1 MQMRV
6 ILISRGGSE
15 MSFANRA
22 TLTAAMAMLAVGAT
36 RAESGDKSHYTL
48 WNPTPDS
55 KLREMSADRPDKT
68 ESPYTVDAGRFQIE
82 TDLLAYTYD
91 RRHGLAARTFDIMP
105 FNLKIGLTSSTD
117 LQLAYDAYSHTRMSG
132 ATRDRTSGFGDL
144 TVRLKHNI
152 WGNDGGS
159 TAFAIMPFVKI
170 PTNNIEGLNN
180 DAEGGLIVPLAIDLG
195 HGMELGLMSE
205 VDILRAEN
213 GSGYKPA
220 FVYSAA
226 LGFDL
231 TDKWGLYV
239 EAFVERSVESGAE
252 TIATLSAG
260 VTYAVDANLQLDAGA
275 NIGVTDAA
283 DDVNLFVGLSRRY

>member
-1 MQMRV
+1 MKDR
-6 ILISRGGSE
+6 SE
-15 MSFANRA
+15 MAFAKRTTLMAA
-22 TLTAAMAMLAVGAT
+22 TVMLVAGAVP
-36 RAESGDKSHYTL
+36 AESSDKSHHTL
-48 WNPTPDS
+48 WNPTPDNM
-55 KLREMSADRPDKT
+55 LREMSADRPDKT

-91 RRHGLAARTFDIMP
+91 RQHGLTARTFNVAP

-117 LQLAYDAYSHTRMSG
+117 LQLAYGAYSHIRMSG
-132 ATRDRTSGFGDL
+132 ASPSRMSGFGDL

-152 WGNDGGS
+152 WGNDGGR
-159 TAFAIMPFVKI
+159 TAFAVMPFVKL
-170 PTNNIEGLNN
+170 PTNTIEGLNN
-180 DAEGGLIVPLAIDLG
+180 DAEGGVIVPFAIDLG
-195 HGMELGLMSE
+195 HGVELGLMSE
-205 VDILRAEN
+205 IDILRAEN

-220 FVYSAA
+220 FVHSAA

-260 VTYAVDANLQLDAGA
+260 VTYAVDTNLQLDAGA

-283 DDVNLFVGLSRRY
+283 DDVNLFVGLTRRY